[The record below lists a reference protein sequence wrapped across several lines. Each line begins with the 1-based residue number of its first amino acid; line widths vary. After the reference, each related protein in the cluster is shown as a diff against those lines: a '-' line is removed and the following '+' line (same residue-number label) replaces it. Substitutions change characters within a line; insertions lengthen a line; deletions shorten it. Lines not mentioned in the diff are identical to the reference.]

1 MVNSSEMNLNLGDYF
16 IVDFDDDDT
25 CEILF
30 EDPNNMDYEDIK
42 HVTTGF
48 VYHKDFIIILDYLQ
62 AYSYSKI
69 KILTSKGTC
78 GWVYSDYLFA
88 NTKFLY

>member
-1 MVNSSEMNLNLGDYF
+1 MNLNLGDYF

-48 VYHKDFIIILDYLQ
+48 VYHKDFIIILDYFQ
-62 AYSYSKI
+62 VYSTYSKV
-69 KILTSKGTC
+69 KILTSKGFC

-88 NTKFLY
+88 NNDFLC